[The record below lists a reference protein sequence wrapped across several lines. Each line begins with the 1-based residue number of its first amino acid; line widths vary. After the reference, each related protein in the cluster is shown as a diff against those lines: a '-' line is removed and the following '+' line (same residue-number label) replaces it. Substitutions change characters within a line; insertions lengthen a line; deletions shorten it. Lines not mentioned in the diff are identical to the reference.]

1 MQISLKNTV
10 FAVLLITL
18 VSLGSLPAQEK
29 PGRLVAD
36 LPLFK
41 ALAGARVE
49 TGTLV
54 PRIDGP
60 PLEGSAKSFGL
71 PALGGLWFQIDG
83 TAEFGPAKWGY
94 RWMYRFREQGDKNVV
109 YALYID
115 TMGQQLQFQ
124 GPYDEAANKIE
135 LLAKLPDG
143 GTSRAILILNA
154 DGTLTVD
161 NVNADPQGK
170 DAIKYAATNRSA
182 P

>member
-1 MQISLKNTV
+1 MQISPKKTV
-10 FAVLLITL
+10 LASLLITL
-18 VSLGSLPAQEK
+18 ASLGSLPAQEK

-49 TGTLV
+49 TGTLI

-60 PLEGSAKSFGL
+60 PLEGAAKSFGQ

-83 TAEFGPAKWGY
+83 AAEFGPAKWGY
-94 RWMYRFREQGDKNVV
+94 RWMYRFYERDDKNVV

-161 NVNADPQGK
+161 NVNGDPQGK
-170 DAIKYAATNRSA
+170 DAVKYAATNRRE